1 MCWDLQN
8 EWLKSSKWTVAGP
21 FIPLL
26 FSVFTLHTALE
37 FKRLEV
43 ILKLYCTVDGM
54 FLIVTLTS

>member
-26 FSVFTLHTALE
+26 FSVFTLRTALE
-37 FKRLEV
+37 FQKARSHPDA
-43 ILKLYCTVDGM
+43 ILHC
-54 FLIVTLTS
+54 